1 MGRRCS
7 EFAGLFACCAC
18 SLFGI
23 FLSII
28 SLGFSFYIFCLWFRT
43 FRPSISIEMFEVSAL
58 NKTSNGTF
66 NIIDPTITFDLR
78 LKNEN
83 KNEGVFYDTDN
94 VTLYYYHANI
104 STFSPIGNISTP
116 AFYQGFHKIAHRVE
130 SIPSYGVPWNIAKME
145 VLNGSTTTFR
155 VDVNTRIR
163 FRYLLFFFW
172 SINGQKYTIGVGGN
186 ITVNDQG
193 IKSVRKGLR
202 LSAN

>member
-7 EFAGLFACCAC
+7 GFCGLFACCAC

-28 SLGFSFYIFCLWFRT
+28 SLGFSFYLFWLWFRT
-43 FRPSISIEMFEVSAL
+43 SRPSISIEMFEVPAL
-58 NKTSNGTF
+58 NKTSYGTS

-83 KNEGVFYDTDN
+83 LNEGVFYDTVN

-116 AFYQGFHKIAHRVE
+116 AFYQGFHKKAHRVE

-155 VDVNTRIR
+155 VDVDTRIR

-172 SINGQKYTIGVGGN
+172 SINGQKYTIEVGGN

-193 IKSVRKGLR
+193 IKSVEKGLR